1 MSNKATT
8 KSIWFNGK
16 FVPWDEAN
24 VHVMTHALHYGTSV
38 FEGLRAYDT
47 PNGTIIFRLK
57 EHMQR
62 LLNSARIYRISIPY
76 SLEELCQACCDLMK
90 ENELKFG
97 YIRPLAFIGNVGLGV
112 KPPADA
118 KIEVIM
124 GVLPWGAYLGE
135 EGMKK
140 GVKVGVSSWR
150 RLAPDTIPT
159 GAKAGGNY
167 LSSLLISNEAKQ
179 HGYAEGIA
187 LDVDGY
193 LAEGSGEN
201 IFLVKDGVLYTS
213 PISCAILPGI
223 TRDSIITILKELNYE
238 VIEDSIDIDFIIK
251 SIKNNTL
258 SEAFGCGTAALI
270 APIKSLTYK
279 IETSVISDEIGPI
292 SEYLYDELTNIQWGL
307 KEDKYNFRYK
317 IKQD

>member
-223 TRDSIITILKELNYE
+223 TRDCVMK
-238 VIEDSIDIDFIIK
+238 
-251 SIKNNTL
+251 L
-258 SEAFGCGTAALI
+258 SEDMGYKIREERIHREALYLADEIFMTGSAAEITPVSEVDGFSIGCGSRGPVTE
-270 APIKSLTYK
+270 K
-279 IETSVISDEIGPI
+279 IQDAFF
-292 SEYLYDELTNIQWGL
+292 GL
-307 KEDKYNFRYK
+307 FNGKTEDKWGWLYPVK
-317 IKQD
+317 

>member
-90 ENELKFG
+90 ENELKSG

-112 KPPADA
+112 KPPEGA

-223 TRDSIITILKELNYE
+223 TRDCVMKLAEDMGYKVREERIHREALYLADEIFMTGSAAEITPVSEVDGFSI
-238 VIEDSIDIDFIIK
+238 
-251 SIKNNTL
+251 
-258 SEAFGCGTAALI
+258 GCGSRGPVTE
-270 APIKSLTYK
+270 K
-279 IETSVISDEIGPI
+279 IQDAFF
-292 SEYLYDELTNIQWGL
+292 GL
-307 KEDKYNFRYK
+307 FNGKTEDKWGWLYPVK
-317 IKQD
+317 